1 MQAQDKKLFTLEDL
15 NFGGTNYRNMRPENR
30 YTTWWGDELMH
41 LDVESVSLINKVNA
55 SEKHLFTLSD
65 LNTWAGLEGENVV
78 RTLLNAKFPYSGESL
93 VLVSNKTKRMLV
105 DFKAKKLVWSQ
116 DKKGSLEWNAKSK
129 ADAYLDKDNLFVR
142 TADGKTTQLS
152 TDGSRE
158 IVYGQSVHR
167 NEFGIEKGTFWSEEM
182 ARNSLFTVWI
192 RVWWQTIH
200 RLTFSRGKQSTIRIN
215 TLWLV

>member
-1 MQAQDKKLFTLEDL
+1 MRINRLFILFLTLLTTTMMQAQDKKLFTLEDL

-142 TADGKTTQLS
+142 TADGKTTQRKVLS
-152 TDGSRE
+152 
-158 IVYGQSVHR
+158 GQR
-167 NEFGIEKGTFWSEEM
+167 T
-182 ARNSLFTVWI
+182 ARNLLSTVWI
-192 RVWWQTIH
+192 RVWWPTIH
-200 RLTFSRGKQSTIRIN
+200 RLIFSRGKQSTIPTN